1 MIRHRLAAG
10 CLPTATGIE
19 LLYLVQ
25 FITTIGQEKA
35 RRITE
40 PEFEFLLCD
49 G

>member
-19 LLYLVQ
+19 LLYVVQ
-25 FITTIGQEKA
+25 FITSIVGQEKA

-40 PEFEFLLCD
+40 PEF
-49 G
+49 